1 MAEIVKLNDYLQ
13 DFIPSLENF
22 CSKSPLQ
29 LVVRVIQ
36 ETGEVFLTSIYDK
49 KIEYIFKIDPLKEK
63 KSQIKE
69 IKTYFEKMYPI
80 IFDYKRL
87 SLSKEKQEEL
97 IESGKPVREV
107 LDMREDVFLPRYK
120 ILRVHNKYNEID
132 VFDFKT
138 KKMVKFKILI
148 PLISFLSFIFD
159 GGDKISMYN
168 LFREKTKFMYIIR
181 NNNKH
186 TQDKL

>member
-29 LVVRVIQ
+29 LVVRVIP

-49 KIEYIFKIDPLKEK
+49 TIEYTFKIDPLKEK

-69 IKTYFEKMYPI
+69 IKTHFEKMYPI

-148 PLISFLSFIFD
+148 PLISFLSYVFSIKDKMDMYTIF
-159 GGDKISMYN
+159 K
-168 LFREKTKFMYIIR
+168 EKTKFMYIIK
-181 NNNKH
+181 NNN
-186 TQDKL
+186 TYIENNS